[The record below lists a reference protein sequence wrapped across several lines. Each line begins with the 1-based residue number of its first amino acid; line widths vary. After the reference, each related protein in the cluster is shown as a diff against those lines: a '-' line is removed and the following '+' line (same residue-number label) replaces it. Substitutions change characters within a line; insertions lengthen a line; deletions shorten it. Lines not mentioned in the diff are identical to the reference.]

1 MKKITFILLATL
13 FSYIMNGQCLGSQSY
28 TLSPVGPYTAGQN
41 VTVTYTLSSFTQV
54 NVNWI
59 IAFDIDYGNGWSN
72 INPVSAPGNPG
83 GSSGTWIWDT
93 QNTYP
98 SGLNFGPGYRFVN
111 SSWWNPDYGTVS
123 TGPFT
128 LSFNLQVG
136 NSCVNNDLSID
147 ISVIGDCQT
156 GGWNNGPCCPITPF
170 SIYSGT
176 LSGGA
181 SNMSIVD
188 NITNISCNGLSDGA
202 IDLNISGG
210 TPPFS
215 FLWSNT
221 SVSQNI
227 SNLSAGTYTATITDN
242 QGCTSSESY
251 TLIDPSVF
259 NPTINTSNVS
269 CFGYNDGLIEVVNE
283 PASTTYQWSNA
294 TSASSITNIGTGN
307 YSVDVFNMNGC
318 QYTENFTI
326 TEPTEI
332 IVISSSND
340 VSCFGLNDGNIDL
353 VITGGIQNYT
363 VDVPPYSQVLS
374 AGATNYYSQSVLSPG
389 TYNYLVTDDNGCTA
403 TDLITINEPSQ
414 LAANPLITNVLCKDE
429 LNGSITLNASGGTL
443 PYIEDFGGNNPL
455 QLANGNYTYT
465 VTDDNGCTVTDN
477 FTITEPDSLLFTFNT
492 TDVSCAGYNDGT
504 ATLSITGGT
513 TPYNTNWN
521 GQNPN
526 ALNAGNFP
534 FTITDDNGCTNQ
546 GNITIN
552 EPPGMALVIDEFD
565 VSCYGGNDG
574 SAALTISG
582 GAGAPYNTDW
592 GGVDENNLSSGNFPV
607 TVSDINN
614 CSTTGTATINEPSE
628 ILANNIT
635 NNVSCF
641 GFADG
646 NTLLQISGGISPYTE
661 DWFGINTN
669 LLAPGNYAYQ
679 IIDGNGCVKNGNI
692 NITEPEL
699 LEITSIDV
707 VDVDCYGENTGSIS
721 PNVIGGT
728 IPYSQDFGMF
738 NPYYLTA
745 GDYPFSV
752 TDANG
757 CSTNSTATI
766 TQSEEI
772 FLDFIA
778 TSPICRYDEST
789 LSIHI
794 SNSNFNSYTVSLQDS
809 ILKSYTIDTNGLLIA
824 TGLPIILTPNFSCN
838 PVIISLTDENGCTA
852 VVNDN
857 VHIEVKQLP
866 VLAVNEPDI
875 CIGTPSFTLVN
886 ATPTGGSYKIEGVST
901 DFFDASNL
909 NPGNYNISYS
919 YTDPITSCSN
929 QTTEILTISE
939 SPRAGMIFSPQ
950 PANISDP
957 NIFFRDNSNEEVLI
971 SEWDLGDGTIIYD
984 DLSFW
989 HTYNDIGSYTIRYY
1003 ITNLYGCT
1011 DSVVK
1016 QLNINPNYS
1025 TFIPNSFTPNNDG
1038 DNDIFYPVSTG
1049 FNSYN
1054 MKIFDRWGGI
1064 IFDEDDLAWDGNTN
1078 GKIIGG
1084 LYSYSIK
1091 ILDFKDKPFIYTGI
1105 VNLIR

>member
-1 MKKITFILLATL
+1 MKKIILILLAIL
-13 FSYIMNGQCLGSQSY
+13 FSISAQSQSANCN
-28 TLSPVGPYTAGQN
+28 TATPFCTNSGITFPASTGTSSP
-41 VTVTYTLSSFTQV
+41 
-54 NVNWI
+54 
-59 IAFDIDYGNGWSN
+59 NG
-72 INPVSAPGNPG
+72 
-83 GSSGTWIWDT
+83 
-93 QNTYP
+93 
-98 SGLNFGPGYRFVN
+98 
-111 SSWWNPDYGTVS
+111 PDYGCLSTQPNPAFFYLQIDNPGNMTLSLFSTPANDIDFICWGPFSDPNTMCNNLTSWNIEDCSYSWVSNETCQINGAS
-123 TGPFT
+123 TGDYYVILIT
-128 LSFNLQVG
+128 NYSNSNCNINFNQIG
-136 NSCVNNDLSID
+136 GSASTNCCVMSNID
-147 ISVIGDCQT
+147 ISE
-156 GGWNNGPCCPITPF
+156 
-170 SIYSGT
+170 T
-176 LSGGA
+176 L
-181 SNMSIVD
+181 
-188 NITNISCNGLSDGA
+188 TNISCNGLSDGS
-202 IDLNISGG
+202 INLNITGG
-210 TPPFS
+210 IPPFS
-215 FLWSNT
+215 TLWSNT
-221 SVSQNI
+221 STTQNI
-227 SNLSAGTYTATITDN
+227 SNLVAGTYTTTITDDD
-242 QGCTSSESY
+242 GCTANETF
-251 TLIDPSVF
+251 TLTEPPTL
-259 NPTINTSNVS
+259 NPTVNTSNVS
-269 CFGYNDGLIEVVNE
+269 CFGSNDGLIEVVNE
-283 PASTTYQWSNA
+283 PATTTYQWSNA
-294 TSASSITNIGTGN
+294 SSSSSITNIGPGY

-318 QYTENFTI
+318 LYTENFTI

-332 IVISSSND
+332 IVTSSLND

-363 VDVPPYSQVLS
+363 VNIPPYSQVLS

-465 VTDDNGCTVTDN
+465 VTDNNGCTVTSN
-477 FTITEPDSLLFTFNT
+477 FTITEPDSLLFTINK

-504 ATLSITGGT
+504 ASLSITGGT
-513 TPYNTNWN
+513 LAYNTNWN
-521 GQNPN
+521 GSNPN
-526 ALNAGNFP
+526 GLTVGQHN
-534 FTITDDNGCTNQ
+534 FTITDGNGCVSS
-546 GNITIN
+546 GSVMIN
-552 EPPGMALVIDEFD
+552 EPPGMALVIDESD
-565 VSCYGGNDG
+565 VSCFGGNDG
-574 SAALTISG
+574 SASLTVSG
-582 GAGAPYNTDW
+582 GAGAPYNIYW
-592 GGVDENNLSSGNFPV
+592 GGVDENNLSAGNFPV

-614 CSTTGTATINEPSE
+614 CSTTGNATINEPSE
-628 ILANNIT
+628 IQVTEVT

-641 GFADG
+641 GLNDG
-646 NTLLQISGGISPYTE
+646 NTSLQISGGITPYTE
-661 DWFGINTN
+661 DWFGININ
-669 LLAPGNYAYQ
+669 LLAPGNYPYQ
-679 IIDGNGCVKNGNI
+679 LNDGNNCIKNGNI

-699 LEITSIDV
+699 LEIISIDV
-707 VDVDCYGENTGSIS
+707 INVDCYGENTGLIN
-721 PNVIGGT
+721 PNIIGGT

-738 NPYYLTA
+738 NPNYLPA

-757 CSTNSTATI
+757 CSTNSIATI

-824 TGLPIILTPNFSCN
+824 TGLPIILTPNFSCD
-838 PVIISLTDENGCTA
+838 PVIISLTDEYGCTA

-919 YTDPITSCSN
+919 YTDLITSCSN
-929 QTTEILTISE
+929 QIADIITISD
-939 SPRAGMIFSPQ
+939 SPKAGMIFSPQ

-957 NIFFRDNSNEEVLI
+957 NIYFRDNSNEEVLI

-989 HTYNDIGSYTIRYY
+989 HTYDDIGSYTIRYY

-1011 DSVVK
+1011 DSVVEK
-1016 QLNINPNYS
+1016 LNINPNYS

-1038 DNDIFYPVSTG
+1038 DNDVFFP
-1049 FNSYN
+1049 NSVGYKTYN
-1054 MKIFDRWGGI
+1054 IKIFDRWGGI
-1064 IFDEDDLAWDGNTN
+1064 IYDEDDLAWDGNNN

-1084 LYSYSIK
+1084 LYSYTIN
-1091 ILDFKDKPFIYTGI
+1091 ILDFKDKPFIYTGL

>member
-1 MKKITFILLATL
+1 MKKIALIFLALL
-13 FSYIMNGQCLGSQSY
+13 FSYIMNGQCLGSQTY
-28 TLSPVGPYTAGQN
+28 TLSPTGPYTAGQN

-111 SSWWNPDYGTVS
+111 SSWFNPDWGTSS

-136 NSCVNNDLSID
+136 NSCLNNDLSID

-156 GGWNNGPCCPITPF
+156 GGWNNGSCCPITPF

-176 LSGGA
+176 SSGGA

-294 TSASSITNIGTGN
+294 TSASSITNIGAGN

-332 IVISSSND
+332 IVTSSSND

-389 TYNYLVTDDNGCTA
+389 TYNYLVTDDNGCVV
-403 TDLITINEPSQ
+403 TDIITINEPFLLSVNSV
-414 LAANPLITNVLCKDE
+414 LTNVSCNGE
-429 LNGSITLNASGGTL
+429 STGTIILNTTGGTA
-443 PYIEDFGGNNPL
+443 PYIEDFGGNNPI

-477 FTITEPDSLLFTFNT
+477 FTITEPDSLLFTINT

-513 TPYNTNWN
+513 NPYNTNWN

-552 EPPGMALVIDEFD
+552 EPAGMAVIINEVD
-565 VSCYGGNDG
+565 VNCFGGNDG
-574 SAALTISG
+574 SASLTISG
-582 GAGAPYNTDW
+582 GAGAPYNIDW
-592 GGVDENNLSSGNFPV
+592 GGVDENNLSAGNFPV
-607 TVSDINN
+607 IVSDINN

-628 ILANNIT
+628 IQVTEIT

-641 GFADG
+641 GFTDG
-646 NTLLQISGGISPYTE
+646 NTSLQISGGITPYTE

-669 LLAPGNYAYQ
+669 LLAPGNYPYQ
-679 IIDGNGCVKNGNI
+679 VNDGNNCIKNGNI

-909 NPGNYNISYS
+909 NPGNYYISYS

-939 SPRAGMIFSPQ
+939 SPKAGMIFSPQ
-950 PANISDP
+950 LANISDP

-1038 DNDIFYPVSTG
+1038 DNDVFFPHSLGYK
-1049 FNSYN
+1049 SYN
-1054 MKIFDRWGGI
+1054 IKIFDRWGGI

-1084 LYSYSIK
+1084 LYSYSIT
-1091 ILDFKDKPFIYTGI
+1091 ILDFKDKPFIYTGL

>member
-1 MKKITFILLATL
+1 
-13 FSYIMNGQCLGSQSY
+13 MNGQCLGSQSY
-28 TLSPVGPYTAGQN
+28 TLSPAGPYTAGQN
-41 VTVTYTLSSFTQV
+41 VTVTYTLSSFNQV
-54 NVNWI
+54 NSNWI
-59 IAFDIDYGNGWSN
+59 IAFDIDYGNGWAN

-98 SGLNFGPGYRFVN
+98 SGLNFGPGYRFQN
-111 SSWWNPDYGTVS
+111 SSWFNPDWGTSS

-136 NSCVNNDLSID
+136 NSCLNNDLSID

-156 GGWNNGPCCPITPF
+156 GGWNNGSCCPITSF

-176 LSGGA
+176 SSGGA
-181 SNMSIVD
+181 SNMSIID

-242 QGCTSSESY
+242 QGCISSESY

-294 TSASSITNIGTGN
+294 TSASSITNIGAGN

-332 IVISSSND
+332 IVTSSSND

-389 TYNYLVTDDNGCTA
+389 TYNYLVTDDNGCVV
-403 TDLITINEPSQ
+403 TDIIAINEPFLLSVNSV
-414 LAANPLITNVLCKDE
+414 LTNVSCNGE
-429 LNGSITLNASGGTL
+429 SSGTIILNTTGGTA
-443 PYIEDFGGNNPL
+443 PYIEDFGGNNPI
-455 QLANGNYTYT
+455 QLANGNYIYT

-477 FTITEPDSLLFTFNT
+477 FTITEPDSLLFTIDT

-504 ATLSITGGT
+504 ATLSISGGT
-513 TPYNTNWN
+513 NPYNTNWN
-521 GQNPN
+521 GSNPN
-526 ALNAGNFP
+526 GLTAGQHN
-534 FTITDDNGCTNQ
+534 FTITDGNGCTSS
-546 GNITIN
+546 GSVIIN

-574 SAALTISG
+574 SASLTISG

-592 GGVDENNLSSGNFPV
+592 GGVDENNLSAGNFPV

-628 ILANNIT
+628 IIANDIT

-641 GFADG
+641 EFADG

-794 SNSNFNSYTVSLQDS
+794 SNSDFNNYTVSLQDS
-809 ILKSYTIDTNGLLIA
+809 ILKSFTIDTNGLLIA

-857 VHIEVKQLP
+857 VHIEVRQLP

-909 NPGNYNISYS
+909 NPGNYNVSYS

-1038 DNDIFYPVSTG
+1038 DNDVFLPVSTG

-1091 ILDFKDKPFIYTGI
+1091 ILDFKDKPFIYTGL
-1105 VNLIR
+1105 LILSDR

>member
-1 MKKITFILLATL
+1 MKKISHIILAIL
-13 FSYIMNGQCLGSQSY
+13 FSNILNGQCLGSQSY
-28 TLSPVGPYTAGQN
+28 TLSPAGPYTAGQN

-54 NVNWI
+54 NINWI

-98 SGLNFGPGYRFVN
+98 SGLNFGPGYRFQN
-111 SSWWNPDYGTVS
+111 NGNANWGTSS

-128 LSFNLQVG
+128 FSFNLQVG
-136 NSCVNNDLSID
+136 NSCLNNDLSID

-156 GGWNNGPCCPITPF
+156 GGWNNGACCPINPF

-176 LSGGA
+176 SSGGA

-202 IDLNISGG
+202 IDLNVTGG

-215 FLWSNT
+215 FLWSNNN
-221 SVSQNI
+221 VSQNI

-242 QGCTSSESY
+242 QGCISSESY

-259 NPTINTSNVS
+259 NPSINTSNVS

-294 TSASSITNIGTGN
+294 TSSSSINNLGPGN

-332 IVISSSND
+332 IVTSSSND

-353 VITGGIQNYT
+353 LITGGVQNYT
-363 VDVPPYSQVLS
+363 VDVPPYSQILS
-374 AGATNYYSQSVLSPG
+374 AGVTNYYSQSVLSPG
-389 TYNYLVTDDNGCTA
+389 TYNYIVTDNNGCVI
-403 TDLITINEPSQ
+403 TDMITINEPS
-414 LAANPLITNVLCKDE
+414 LLSVNPVITNVSCNGE
-429 LNGSITLNASGGTL
+429 SSGVIILNTTGGTS
-443 PYIEDFGGNNPL
+443 PYIEYFGGNNPL
-455 QLANGNYTYT
+455 QLANGNYSYT
-465 VTDDNGCTVTDN
+465 VTDENGCTVTDT
-477 FTITEPDSLLFTFNT
+477 FTITEPDSLLFTINT
-492 TDVSCAGYNDGT
+492 TDVTCAGYNDGT
-504 ATLSITGGT
+504 STLSITGGT
-513 TPYNTNWN
+513 LAYNTNWN
-521 GQNPN
+521 GSNPN
-526 ALNAGNFP
+526 GLTAGQHN
-534 FTITDDNGCTNQ
+534 FTITDGNGCVSS
-546 GNITIN
+546 GSVIIN
-552 EPPGMALVIDEFD
+552 EPPGMVLVIDEID

-574 SAALTISG
+574 SASLTITG

-592 GGVDENNLSSGNFPV
+592 GGVDENNLSSGNFLV

-628 ILANNIT
+628 IQVTEII

-641 GFADG
+641 GFTDG
-646 NTLLQISGGISPYTE
+646 NTTLQISGGIAPYNE

-669 LLAPGNYAYQ
+669 LLAPGNYPYQ
-679 IIDGNGCVKNGNI
+679 VSDGNNCIKNGNI

-699 LEITSIDV
+699 LEIISIDV
-707 VDVDCYGENTGSIS
+707 VNVDCYGENTGSIS
-721 PNVIGGT
+721 PNIIGGT

-738 NPYYLTA
+738 NPYYLNA
-745 GDYPFSV
+745 GDYPFTV

-772 FLDFIA
+772 LLDFIA

-824 TGLPIILTPNFSCN
+824 TGLPIILTPNYSCN
-838 PVIISLTDENGCTA
+838 PVIVSLTDEYGCTA

-866 VLAVNEPDI
+866 VLAINEPDI
-875 CIGTPSFTLVN
+875 CIGTPSFNLVN

-919 YTDPITSCSN
+919 YTDPISSCSN

-939 SPRAGMIFSPQ
+939 SPRAEMIFSPQ

-957 NIFFRDNSNEEVLI
+957 NIFFRDNSNEDVLL

-989 HTYNDIGSYTIRYY
+989 HTYNDIGSYTIKYY

-1038 DNDIFYPVSTG
+1038 YNDFFYPISTG

-1054 MKIFDRWGGI
+1054 IKIFDRWGGI
-1064 IFDEDDLAWDGNTN
+1064 IFDEDNLAWDGNTN

-1091 ILDFKDKPFIYTGI
+1091 ILDFKDKPFIYTGL

>member
-13 FSYIMNGQCLGSQSY
+13 FSNIMHGQCLGSQSY
-28 TLSPVGPYTAGQN
+28 TLSPAGPYTAGQN

-83 GSSGTWIWDT
+83 GSAGTWIWDT

-111 SSWWNPDYGTVS
+111 SSWFNPDWGTSS

-136 NSCVNNDLSID
+136 NSCLNNDLSID

-156 GGWNNGPCCPITPF
+156 GGWNNGSCCPITPF

-176 LSGGA
+176 SSGGA

-294 TSASSITNIGTGN
+294 TSANSITNIGPGN
-307 YSVDVFNMNGC
+307 YSIDVFNMNGC

-332 IVISSSND
+332 IVTSSSND

-389 TYNYLVTDDNGCTA
+389 TYNYLVTDDNGCVV
-403 TDLITINEPSQ
+403 TDIITINEPFLLSVNSV
-414 LAANPLITNVLCKDE
+414 LTNVSCNGE
-429 LNGSITLNASGGTL
+429 SSGTIILNTTGGTA
-443 PYIEDFGGNNPL
+443 PYIEDFGGNNPI

-477 FTITEPDSLLFTFNT
+477 FTITEPDSLLFTINT

-513 TPYNTNWN
+513 NPYNTNWN

-552 EPPGMALVIDEFD
+552 EPSGMAVIINEVD
-565 VSCYGGNDG
+565 VNCFGGNDG
-574 SAALTISG
+574 SASLTISG
-582 GAGAPYNTDW
+582 GAGAPYNIDW
-592 GGVDENNLSSGNFPV
+592 GGVDENNLSAGNFPV
-607 TVSDINN
+607 IVSDINN
-614 CSTTGTATINEPSE
+614 CSTTGTVTINEPSE
-628 ILANNIT
+628 IQVTETT

-641 GFADG
+641 GFTDG
-646 NTLLQISGGISPYTE
+646 NTSLQISGGITPYTE

-669 LLAPGNYAYQ
+669 LLAPGNYPYQ
-679 IIDGNGCVKNGNI
+679 LNDGNNCIKNGNI

-1084 LYSYSIK
+1084 LYSYSIT
-1091 ILDFKDKPFIYTGI
+1091 ILDFKDKPFIYTGL

>member
-1 MKKITFILLATL
+1 MKKIALIFLALL
-13 FSYIMNGQCLGSQSY
+13 FSYIMNGQCLGSQTY
-28 TLSPVGPYTAGQN
+28 TLSPAGPYTAGQN

-111 SSWWNPDYGTVS
+111 SSWFNPDWGTSS

-136 NSCVNNDLSID
+136 NSCLNNDLSID

-156 GGWNNGPCCPITPF
+156 GGWNNGSCCPITPF

-176 LSGGA
+176 SSGGA

-294 TSASSITNIGTGN
+294 TSASSITNIGAGN

-332 IVISSSND
+332 IVTSSSND

-389 TYNYLVTDDNGCTA
+389 TYNYLVTDDNGCVV
-403 TDLITINEPSQ
+403 TDIITINEPFLLSVNSV
-414 LAANPLITNVLCKDE
+414 LTNVSCNGE
-429 LNGSITLNASGGTL
+429 STGTIILNTTGGTA
-443 PYIEDFGGNNPL
+443 PYIEDFGGNNPI

-477 FTITEPDSLLFTFNT
+477 FTITEPDSLLFTINT

-513 TPYNTNWN
+513 NPYNTNWN

-552 EPPGMALVIDEFD
+552 EPAGMAVIINEVD
-565 VSCYGGNDG
+565 VNCFGGNDG
-574 SAALTISG
+574 SASLTISG
-582 GAGAPYNTDW
+582 GAGAPYNIDW
-592 GGVDENNLSSGNFPV
+592 GGVDENNLSAGNFPV
-607 TVSDINN
+607 IVSDINN

-628 ILANNIT
+628 IQVTEIT

-641 GFADG
+641 GFTDG
-646 NTLLQISGGISPYTE
+646 NTSLQISGGITPYTE

-669 LLAPGNYAYQ
+669 LLAPGNYPYQ
-679 IIDGNGCVKNGNI
+679 VNDGNNCIKNGNI

-909 NPGNYNISYS
+909 NPGNYYISYS

-939 SPRAGMIFSPQ
+939 SPKAGMIFSPQ
-950 PANISDP
+950 LANISDP

-1038 DNDIFYPVSTG
+1038 DNDVFFPHSLGYK
-1049 FNSYN
+1049 SYN
-1054 MKIFDRWGGI
+1054 IKIFDRWGGI

-1084 LYSYSIK
+1084 LYSYSIT
-1091 ILDFKDKPFIYTGI
+1091 ILDFKDKPFIYTGL